1 MLNELR
7 SQRQIAS
14 LHDGKKLE
22 NEKSYAEEHELKKH
36 TENVHEAVLKKHVEN
51 GSFNEKEVETRKKLK
66 KELRENGFILCEK
79 ETCQMGYLSIA
90 GFRSHQNK
98 CTGSMKDGVS
108 CNFFLVSFA
117 KK

>member
-36 TENVHEAVLKKHVEN
+36 TENVHETVLKKRVEN
-51 GSFNEKEVETRKKLK
+51 EFFNEKEVETRKKLK